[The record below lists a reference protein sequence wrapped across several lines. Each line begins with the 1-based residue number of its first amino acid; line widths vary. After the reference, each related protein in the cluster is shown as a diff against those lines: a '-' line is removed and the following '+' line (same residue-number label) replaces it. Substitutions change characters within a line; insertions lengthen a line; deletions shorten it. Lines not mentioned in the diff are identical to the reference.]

1 MKGVLPV
8 QNLEPISLP
17 ELSPSDPN
25 LSEYEQQVLT
35 DVKQREDIEDPL
47 EDQEPPFTYSISS
60 YGADYDVRGLVQRI
74 RDEDIIVPEFQRK
87 YVWTQARASRFI
99 ESLLLGLPVP
109 GIFLA
114 IDPKT
119 RQLLVIDGQQRLRS
133 LRHFYDGTFPRGEGT
148 APFALKGER
157 NKPLNPEFEGKA
169 YADLEPRDRRR
180 LDNAIIHA
188 TVIKQDAPEEEDS
201 SSIYYIFERLN
212 TGGVSLQPQEIRAS
226 IYQGKLLKLLQ
237 VLNKHTN
244 WRSMFGPVNQRMK
257 DQELILRFFA
267 LYYDLERYEKPLLTF
282 LNKYMHDNRE
292 LEKQPEAEL
301 VQVFTNTIDTVHRC
315 LGKRAFRPVRIL
327 NAAVYDAVMY
337 GIAKRLEHGSITD
350 CKQLEAAHAAL
361 IEDAE
366 FVRLYTSGTTDP
378 ANIRDRLRL
387 AAGAFAGV
395 A

>member
-1 MKGVLPV
+1 MHD
-8 QNLEPISLP
+8 LERTSAPP
-17 ELSPSDPN
+17 TDPSDTD
-25 LSEYEQQVLT
+25 LLDYEQQVLA
-35 DVKQREDIEDPL
+35 DVEQRKDIEDTL
-47 EDQEPPFTYSISS
+47 EDKETPFTYSISS

-133 LRHFYDGTFPRGEGT
+133 LRHFYDGMFPKGEGT
-148 APFALKGER
+148 VPFILKGER

-169 YADLEPRDRRR
+169 YADLEPRDRRD

-188 TVIKQDAPEEEDS
+188 TVIKQDKPEEEDS

-226 IYQGKLLKLLQ
+226 IYQGKLLRLLQ
-237 VLNKHTN
+237 DLNTYTN
-244 WRSMFGPVNQRMK
+244 WRSIFGPVNQRMK

-267 LYYDLERYEKPLLTF
+267 LYYNLEQYEKPLLTF
-282 LNKYMHDNRE
+282 LNKYMRDNRE
-292 LEKQPEAEL
+292 LEKQSETEL
-301 VQVFTNTIDTVHRC
+301 VRVFTNTIDTVHRC
-315 LGKRAFRPVRIL
+315 LGERPFRPKRAI
-327 NAAVYDAVMY
+327 NAPVYDAVMY
-337 GIAKRLEHGSITD
+337 GIAKRLERGSITD
-350 CKQLEAAHAAL
+350 CEQLQVAYDML
-361 IEDAE
+361 IKDTE
-366 FVRLYTSGTTDP
+366 FVRLYTAGTTDP
-378 ANIRDRLRL
+378 ANVRDRLRL
-387 AAGAFAGV
+387 AAAAFAGV